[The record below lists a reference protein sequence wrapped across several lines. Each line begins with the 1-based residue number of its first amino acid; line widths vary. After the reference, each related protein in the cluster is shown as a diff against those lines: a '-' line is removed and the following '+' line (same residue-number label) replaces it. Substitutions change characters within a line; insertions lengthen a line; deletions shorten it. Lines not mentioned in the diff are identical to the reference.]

1 MKKTLTPTSL
11 VVTWSD
17 GKTEDL
23 VKVLPEYLQD
33 ELRIYLAE
41 LEDLREEHDAGLR
54 DEPYTFEELF
64 NEHTKGETSENQEID
79 LDGGVSAI
87 NEQQEEIEE

>member
-1 MKKTLTPTSL
+1 MNPKTAMLKSL
-11 VVTWSD
+11 VIEWSD

-41 LEDLREEHDAGLR
+41 LEDLREECDAGLR
-54 DEPYTFEELF
+54 DEPYTFEQLF
-64 NEHTKGETSENQEID
+64 NEHMKGED
-79 LDGGVSAI
+79 K
-87 NEQQEEIEE
+87 

>member
-1 MKKTLTPTSL
+1 MKKTLLPTSL

-33 ELRIYLAE
+33 ELRIYLSE
-41 LEDLREEHDAGLR
+41 LEDLRAECDAGLR
-54 DEPYTFEELF
+54 DEPYTFEQLF
-64 NEHTKGETSENQEID
+64 NEHMKGED
-79 LDGGVSAI
+79 K
-87 NEQQEEIEE
+87 

>member
-33 ELRIYLAE
+33 ELRIYLAG
-41 LEDLREEHDAGLR
+41 LGDLRAEHDAGLR
-54 DEPYTFEELF
+54 DEPYTFEQLF
-64 NEHTKGETSENQEID
+64 NEKTKGETE
-79 LDGGVSAI
+79 
-87 NEQQEEIEE
+87 